1 MFLKTISGT
10 YFFVLLQVVKQL
22 NCTLSEEE
30 KEHSSKNDRAISKC
44 LKEADLQK
52 LLRVKV
58 RPMTKLHQYLI
69 FLFPQLF
76 HILGHGHL
84 YYYGPGSLQKCLIF
98 LIS

>member
-1 MFLKTISGT
+1 MYIWVFLKTISGT

-58 RPMTKLHQYLI
+58 RPMTKLHHYLI
-69 FLFPQLF
+69 FFCFDNFFIYSDKDSFITLDRDL
-76 HILGHGHL
+76 L
-84 YYYGPGSLQKCLIF
+84 KRV
-98 LIS
+98 